1 MSFGLTPL
9 GFIRKRLDD
18 VKAELEAAVLDEFG
32 EVNTEPDSVFGQLIG
47 IFSNVIANLWQE
59 MENTYFSQ
67 YPATADGVSLDN
79 AVDLVG
85 IRRLEATKSRVLASI
100 TGDQSTLIPAGSQVS
115 VAETGEIFEN
125 PEDGVITRS
134 NAQIL
139 VIEVTQVTDSTDYTV
154 LVNGVSITYN
164 SGVGATADTI
174 AAGLVSAIN
183 GETEPV
189 TANDLGGGEFDI
201 TTDQDDLAFNG
212 SVGTGLT
219 ITSRTSPLL
228 FEALETGPITVLSGT
243 FTEIVTPVNGWDS
256 VSNIEDGVAGRDLE
270 TDQEL
275 RIRRLNSIRVLG
287 AGSVEAIQA
296 RLRQEVQDVLNAL
309 VFENREPFEVDGR
322 PAHSFETVV
331 QGGDDTEIAEK
342 IWELK
347 PAGIQTFGNVNVL
360 ITDSNGDSQSIF
372 FSRPEPVYVWVEV
385 DLTVISGEFS
395 AEGPDAV
402 AAAILAFGQ
411 SYNVGEDI
419 LYQEFTQPIYNVGGI
434 ELIDLTLA
442 TSATPAGPPGAYSAA
457 NLTINE
463 VEIGD
468 FDLTRITV
476 NVL

>member
-9 GFIRKRLDD
+9 GFVRKRLSDI
-18 VKAELEAAVLDEFG
+18 KAELEQAVLDEFG
-32 EVNTEPDSVFGQLIG
+32 EVNTDPDSVFGQLIG
-47 IFSNVIANLWQE
+47 IFSNIIADLWQE

-67 YPATADGVSLDN
+67 YPATAEGISLDN

-85 IRRLEATKSRVLASI
+85 IRRLEATKTRVLASI
-100 TGDQSTLIPAGSQVS
+100 TGDQSTLIPAGSQVA

-125 PEDGVITRS
+125 PEDGFITRS

-139 VIEVTQVTDSTDYTV
+139 VIEVTTVADSTDYTV
-154 LVNGVSITYN
+154 VINGTSITYN
-164 SGVGATADTI
+164 SGVAATNLTI

-201 TTDQDDLAFNG
+201 TTDQDDLGFNG
-212 SVGTGLT
+212 SVGSELT

-228 FEALETGPITVLSGT
+228 FEAIDTGPITVLSGT
-243 FTEIVTPVNGWDS
+243 FTEIVTPVSGWDAI
-256 VSNIEDGVAGRDLE
+256 SNIENGVAGRNLE

-347 PAGIQTFGNVNVL
+347 PAGIQTTGNVNVI

-395 AEGPDAV
+395 ATGADDV

-442 TSATPAGPPGAYSAA
+442 TSATAVGPPGAYSAA
-457 NLTINE
+457 NLTIDE

-476 NVL
+476 NIL

>member
-1 MSFGLTPL
+1 MTFGLTAQ
-9 GFIRKRLDD
+9 GFVRKRLDD
-18 VKAELEAAVLDEFG
+18 IKTELEQAVLDEFG
-32 EVNTEPDSVFGQLIG
+32 EVNTDPDSVFGQLIG
-47 IFSNVIANLWQE
+47 IFSNIIADLWQE
-59 MENTYFSQ
+59 MENTYQSQ

-100 TGDQSTLIPAGSQVS
+100 TGDQSTLIPAGSQVA
-115 VAETGEIFEN
+115 VAETGELFEN
-125 PEDGVITRS
+125 PEDGIITRS

-139 VIEVTQVTDSTDYTV
+139 IIEVTTVTDSTDYTV
-154 LVNGVSITYN
+154 VINGNSITYN
-164 SGVGATADTI
+164 SGVAATNLTI

-189 TANDLGGGEFDI
+189 TANDLGSGVFDI
-201 TTDQDDLAFNG
+201 TTDQDDLGFNG

-228 FEALETGPITVLSGT
+228 FEAVETGPITVLSGT
-243 FTEIVTPVNGWDS
+243 FTEIVTPVSGWDS

-309 VFENREPFEVDGR
+309 VFENREPFEVNGR

-347 PAGIQTFGNVNVL
+347 PAGIQTTGNVNVL

-372 FSRPEPVYVWVEV
+372 FSRPEPVYVHVQV
-385 DLTVISGEFS
+385 DLTVISGEF
-395 AEGPDAV
+395 AADGADAV

-419 LYQEFTQPIYNVGGI
+419 LYQEFTQPIYDIGGI
-434 ELIDLTLA
+434 SLIDLELA
-442 TSATPAGPPGAYSAA
+442 TSATAGGTPGAFAAA
-457 NLTINE
+457 NVTISE

-476 NVL
+476 NIL